1 MPRLSQPALVGLV
14 RNAHAMVS
22 HAHHEPFGL
31 TPIEAMAVGTPALMV
46 DEGGFQCTMSGVD
59 SGRLIRRDDEGAWTQ
74 AYEEAKNPDVRRAWA
89 EVGRPYVEAKF
100 TLPVQ
105 IAALER
111 MLGL

>member
-1 MPRLSQPALVGLV
+1 
-14 RNAHAMVS
+14 
-22 HAHHEPFGL
+22 
-31 TPIEAMAVGTPALMV
+31 
-46 DEGGFQCTMSGVD
+46 MSGVD
-59 SGRLIRRDDEGAWTQ
+59 SGRLLRHDDESAWMQ

-105 IAALER
+105 IAALSS

>member
-1 MPRLSQPALVGLV
+1 
-14 RNAHAMVS
+14 
-22 HAHHEPFGL
+22 
-31 TPIEAMAVGTPALMV
+31 
-46 DEGGFQCTMSGVD
+46 MSGVD

-74 AYEEAKNPDVRRAWA
+74 AYEEAKNPDLRRAWA